1 MARGGRIAT
10 SAILSCKHD
19 LIAQNIDSSFVMK
32 TQVICTGVRI
42 CYAVSEPF
50 VQNTT
55 AFKETLLTCIER
67 GLTFLEM
74 MYPDEFAA
82 FNVNVTRVIQSFRG
96 CAYKHIPREEKY
108 FLHSLQYFHNF
119 VSG

>member
-74 MYPDEFAA
+74 MYP
-82 FNVNVTRVIQSFRG
+82 G